1 MRKYYPI
8 NEETA
13 RYAKMQNSFSEYK
26 PGEATEEYKYYCN
39 KAYDILDKIREQR
52 PKEVERAEGKVDYYC
67 RKLADYY
74 NAYYRNEASCPS
86 VMICGPAN
94 FPTRKK
100 ERQNS
105 RRDTL
110 MNEWNRLVEYIQ
122 KIENILYGNEV
133 IRSGDPGAIESLQ
146 DKLESLINE
155 KESMKRI
162 NAYYRKNKTLEGYT
176 EPISEIQKA
185 HINFIFSNNMERFGI
200 FDTTNINQ
208 RIHSV
213 KQRIE
218 RLEKEKEKGNT
229 ESEIE
234 NGLFKVIENTEIMRL
249 QIIFD
254 GKPPAGA
261 RDLLKSHGFRWSPKN
276 SAWQRQLTNN
286 ARYAL
291 RQIRKDLEKVLDQ

>member
-13 RYAKMQNSFSEYK
+13 RLAKIQNSFYEYK
-26 PGEATEEYKYYCN
+26 PGEATEVYKGYCD
-39 KAYDILDKIREQR
+39 KAYDLLDQIREQR
-52 PKEVERAEGKVDYYC
+52 PREAEKAEGKVDYYC

-74 NAYYRNEASCPS
+74 NTYYRNEASCPS

-94 FPTRKK
+94 FPTKKK
-100 ERQNS
+100 EKQNS
-105 RRDTL
+105 RRDSL
-110 MNEWNRLVEYIQ
+110 MEEWKRLEEYLQ
-122 KIENILYGNEV
+122 KIKNILYGPQV
-133 IRSGDPGAIESLQ
+133 IRSGDPDALESLKE
-146 DKLESLINE
+146 KLESLINK

-162 NAYYRKNKTLEGYT
+162 NAYYRKNGTLKGYP
-176 EPISEIQKA
+176 EPFTKEEKR
-185 HINFIFSNNMERFGI
+185 HIDFIFSHGMERFGI
-200 FDTTNINQ
+200 FDTSNINQ
-208 RIHSV
+208 QIRSV

-218 RLEKEKEKGNT
+218 RLEKEKSQGNAET
-229 ESEIE
+229 ESTD
-234 NGLFKVIENTEIMRL
+234 GFFKVVENTDIMRL

>member
-13 RYAKMQNSFSEYK
+13 RYAKMQNSFSDYK
-26 PGEATEEYKYYCN
+26 PGEATEEYKHYCN
-39 KAYDILDKIREQR
+39 KAYDILDKIREHR

-110 MNEWNRLVEYIQ
+110 MNEWNRLVEYLQ

-146 DKLESLINE
+146 EKLESLINE

-176 EPISEIQKA
+176 DPISESQKA

-200 FDTTNINQ
+200 FDTSNINQ
-208 RIHSV
+208 RIRSV

-218 RLEKEKEKGNT
+218 RLEKEKGKGNS
-229 ESEIE
+229 ESESE

-249 QIIFD
+249 QIVFD
-254 GKPPAGA
+254 GKPPAEA
-261 RDLLKSHGFRWSPKN
+261 RDLLKSNGFRWSPKN

-286 ARYAL
+286 ARYAYKS
-291 RQIRKDLEKVLDQ
+291 IKDQLTAAML

>member
-1 MRKYYPI
+1 MRKYYQI

-13 RYAKMQNSFSEYK
+13 RLAKMQNSFSDYR
-26 PGEATEEYKYYCN
+26 PGEATEIYKGYCD
-39 KAYDILDKIREQR
+39 KAYDLLDQIRKQKPREAE
-52 PKEVERAEGKVDYYC
+52 KAEGKVDYYC
-67 RKLADYY
+67 RKLADYF

-110 MNEWNRLVEYIQ
+110 MKEWKRLEEYLQ
-122 KIENILYGNEV
+122 KIKNILYGPQV
-133 IRSGDPGAIESLQ
+133 IRSGDPDALETLKE
-146 DKLESLINE
+146 KLESLINE

-162 NAYYRKNKTLEGYT
+162 NAYYRKNGTLKGYP
-176 EPISEIQKA
+176 EPFTKEQQR
-185 HINFIFSNNMERFGI
+185 HIDFVFSHGMEKFGI
-200 FDTTNINQ
+200 FDTSNINQ
-208 RIHSV
+208 QIRSV

-218 RLEKEKEKGNT
+218 RLEKEKSQGNVET
-229 ESEIE
+229 ES
-234 NGLFKVIENTEIMRL
+234 NGSFKVIENIDIMRL

-254 GKPPAGA
+254 GKPPEEA

-276 SAWQRQLTNN
+276 GAWQRQLTNN
-286 ARYAL
+286 ARYAYK
-291 RQIRKDLEKVLDQ
+291 QIREDLEKSLT